1 MLTKLEASMLTVM
14 LMAWTSVAL
23 AQTTPG
29 GAAPP
34 AGATTDT
41 AAGGMDWL
49 WIIALVAVVAVVLF
63 YFLGRGRSTR
73 I

>member
-14 LMAWTSVAL
+14 LMAWSSVAL
-23 AQTTPG
+23 AQTPPG

-34 AGATTDT
+34 AGATTD
-41 AAGGMDWL
+41 AAANGMDWL
-49 WIIALVAVVAVVLF
+49 WIIALVAVVAGVLF